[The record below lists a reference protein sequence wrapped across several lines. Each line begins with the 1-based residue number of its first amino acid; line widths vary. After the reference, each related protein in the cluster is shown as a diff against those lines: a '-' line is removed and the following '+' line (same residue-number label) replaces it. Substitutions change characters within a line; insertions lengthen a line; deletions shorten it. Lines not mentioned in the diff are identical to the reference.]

1 MKPELLW
8 ALLGASLGGAGGY
21 GLSKYLNP
29 TNDLQAVL
37 MGLGGAGVG
46 GGAGYGAARL
56 KQKWD
61 SLPSLEE
68 SKAEGEAVKE
78 RGAQSRQKADEAL
91 KKKEEA
97 NK

>member
-8 ALLGASLGGAGGY
+8 ALIGAGLGGVGGA

-29 TNDLQAVL
+29 EDNLQAVL

-56 KQKWD
+56 KQEWD
-61 SLPSLEE
+61 AIPSKEEAQAKADAAKQRGTEALEE
-68 SKAEGEAVKE
+68 VNEA
-78 RGAQSRQKADEAL
+78 S
-91 KKKEEA
+91 KKKEEES
-97 NK
+97 K